1 MIELRHSSSIGP
13 RATSSPMKRD
23 GDSSPLIPEN
33 YPDDDE
39 DRDRHSSKDRDRPF
53 SWYNFHSWCP
63 FFGDDSRVSPYNSR
77 ISLCLLF
84 VLVLAGLIS
93 AFSIVNHWVSAL
105 VSCHFWLCAFWGFG
119 LCFCEILF
127 FFSPSTYACVWLLRK
142 CGKEMGIWI
151 LVGVLKNLLSLAI
164 DRKSVV

>member
-1 MIELRHSSSIGP
+1 MSLTTITIELKHSSLIGP
-13 RATSSPMKRD
+13 RATSSSMKCG

-39 DRDRHSSKDRDRPF
+39 DRDRHSSKDCDRLF

-84 VLVLAGLIS
+84 VLQDLI
-93 AFSIVNHWVSAL
+93 
-105 VSCHFWLCAFWGFG
+105 
-119 LCFCEILF
+119 F
-127 FFSPSTYACVWLLRK
+127 FFLVVCILGDLVCVSVKFLYIFFLYL
-142 CGKEMGIWI
+142 CLC
-151 LVGVLKNLLSLAI
+151 LVAQNMWKRNGNLDFGWSF
-164 DRKSVV
+164 KKPTKFGTV